1 MKKTIIAIAILFT
14 ANTGIFARTQK
25 LSTEIKPTAAVKYT
39 CPMHKKIVRNKPG
52 KCPICGITLV
62 RMKRK

>member
-1 MKKTIIAIAILFT
+1 MKKMIMAVAILLT
-14 ANTGIFARTQK
+14 ANTGTFAQTQK
-25 LSTEIKPTAAVKYT
+25 TGATVKNTVAVKYT

-52 KCPICGITLV
+52 KCPICGMTLV